1 MNLNVFE
8 NYVNLCDMLSI
19 KPSWKGLNEYYNHN
33 ASRANFKRRI
43 HSTAKINH
51 THVRNWFR
59 WVSMYRF
66 EHNLKIQVYTCLLF

>member
-1 MNLNVFE
+1 MNLNVLE
-8 NYVNLCDMLSI
+8 NYVNLCDILSI

-51 THVRNWFR
+51 SHVRN
-59 WVSMYRF
+59 
-66 EHNLKIQVYTCLLF
+66 